1 MGHGTQNE
9 MLDCLAE
16 MVRNSIINEVAQ
28 SEAFSIMVDETKDIS
43 KKEQMSFVIR
53 NNYNGSI
60 LESFLAFEAP
70 ERLDAASL
78 SQKII
83 QLMQK
88 YGLDYRNHLVGQGY
102 DGGSVMSGKNTGVQA
117 RIKAEAPLAFYVHC
131 NAHCLNL
138 VLVDS
143 VKCLNEAD
151 CFFSLLQR
159 LYVFVSG
166 SHVHQKWLEVQREMY
181 QWAPRELQRL
191 IETRWACRYN
201 ACKTVKDR
209 LPAIMCLLKR
219 LSEERNGDRATE
231 ARGLLA
237 QIDLQFIALLLTMTQ
252 VFGKI
257 KHLSDALQSPQL
269 NLGVAVTL
277 VDSLVDTL
285 NSYREGS
292 VFNEIWDNAMA
303 LAEQCSVGVASRR
316 QVTPS
321 SRLEG
326 YYISTPIAQRQV
338 NTDKESFRT
347 GSFIPILDVLLSE
360 IRRRFSKESCVIM
373 EGIQALNPGSST
385 FCEKTVILALASQYK
400 CNTEDLEFEIPQL
413 KRILGRKQTSGLET
427 PSSLLD
433 LTVFLEPYGEV
444 FPEMFK
450 QCLNI
455 ALALPV
461 STAACERSFSVLKLV
476 KTVLRISMSDERLSN
491 LGVLSIES
499 KRSKAISLDDF
510 VDVFAKR
517 HNNRRIILL

>member
-1 MGHGTQNE
+1 M
-9 MLDCLAE
+9 
-16 MVRNSIINEVAQ
+16 
-28 SEAFSIMVDETKDIS
+28 
-43 KKEQMSFVIR
+43 
-53 NNYNGSI
+53 
-60 LESFLAFEAP
+60 
-70 ERLDAASL
+70 
-78 SQKII
+78 
-83 QLMQK
+83 
-88 YGLDYRNHLVGQGY
+88 
-102 DGGSVMSGKNTGVQA
+102 
-117 RIKAEAPLAFYVHC
+117 
-131 NAHCLNL
+131 
-138 VLVDS
+138 
-143 VKCLNEAD
+143 
-151 CFFSLLQR
+151 
-159 LYVFVSG
+159 
-166 SHVHQKWLEVQREMY
+166 
-181 QWAPRELQRL
+181 
-191 IETRWACRYN
+191 
-201 ACKTVKDR
+201 
-209 LPAIMCLLKR
+209 
-219 LSEERNGDRATE
+219 
-231 ARGLLA
+231 
-237 QIDLQFIALLLTMTQ
+237 
-252 VFGKI
+252 
-257 KHLSDALQSPQL
+257 
-269 NLGVAVTL
+269 
-277 VDSLVDTL
+277 DSLVDTL

-400 CNTEDLEFEIPQL
+400 CNTEELEFEIPQL

-450 QCLNI
+450 LCKI

-476 KTVLRISMSDERLSN
+476 KTVLRNSMSDERLSN